1 MSEIIIKKTNITIK
15 AALKLL
21 SKTGEKCLII
31 VNKNNKLVGTLSD
44 GDIRKA
50 IISNKNLNSTINKIY
65 QKNPSFLIFNKY
77 TNEEVKKIFLDKK
90 LDLIPVVNSKK
101 QVIEVLKWD
110 KYFKNQSFTKIKN
123 PYFYGEVSI
132 SRTARYS
139 PAVFVFKPLM
149 ILTAFL
155 LLFYWVNILYF
166 FNDTK
171 INDETNKF
179 SKKFFYFGI
188 LSCVFLILHVIFL
201 GVSYDS
207 ELFQKMRR
215 IIIILF
221 ILFELCAQIFLTQS
235 LFKFR
240 NELKSYINPLILK
253 IKIIFVSIAFF
264 ITCVSFV
271 ILVFYD
277 PSTAFKHVLEGNY
290 FTLLL
295 FYYILSRLLFR

>member
-1 MSEIIIKKTNITIK
+1 MIMRASLPIHDLGKP
-15 AALKLL
+15 
-21 SKTGEKCLII
+21 
-31 VNKNNKLVGTLSD
+31 TL
-44 GDIRKA
+44 
-50 IISNKNLNSTINKIY
+50 
-65 QKNPSFLIFNKY
+65 FL
-77 TNEEVKKIFLDKK
+77 
-90 LDLIPVVNSKK
+90 
-101 QVIEVLKWD
+101 QARR
-110 KYFKNQSFTKIKN
+110 IKN

-277 PSTAFKHVLEGNY
+277 PSTAFKHVLEWNY

-295 FYYILSRLLFR
+295 FYYIL

>member
-1 MSEIIIKKTNITIK
+1 
-15 AALKLL
+15 
-21 SKTGEKCLII
+21 
-31 VNKNNKLVGTLSD
+31 
-44 GDIRKA
+44 
-50 IISNKNLNSTINKIY
+50 
-65 QKNPSFLIFNKY
+65 
-77 TNEEVKKIFLDKK
+77 
-90 LDLIPVVNSKK
+90 
-101 QVIEVLKWD
+101 
-110 KYFKNQSFTKIKN
+110 
-123 PYFYGEVSI
+123 
-132 SRTARYS
+132 
-139 PAVFVFKPLM
+139 M

-277 PSTAFKHVLEGNY
+277 PSTAFKHVLEWNY